1 MYGFFKCAACVPQV
15 KVGDITW
22 NLKQI
27 LSSAESAA
35 GEGCAV
41 AVYPELSLTS
51 ASCGDLFR
59 DRTLIKEVEK
69 AVVRFAEATAESS
82 TLFILGAPVE
92 DKNRIYNCSILV
104 QNGMICGIVPK
115 SCRSANA
122 VFSAGNG
129 VEGRDICYGG
139 MMVPFGTELLFESDN
154 GVRIG
159 LEIGD
164 DADCLIAPGAAL
176 ALSGANLIL
185 NPAAEY
191 EFAAQ
196 AKKRLQR
203 LSVLSRQ
210 SFTARIYVS
219 AGVSESTTDG
229 VCSGHCAAY
238 SMGKELL
245 NSPRFERES
254 RNYYFDIDAEQID
267 AARLSDRQYLA
278 HSEMFAQE
286 HFRKV
291 DLNLLPESNG
301 TLYPLERMPFLPV
314 DEAEKAERCEEIF
327 EIQTAGLAKRMEHTG
342 AGKLVL
348 GISGGLDSTL
358 ALLVCCNVMKKLNLP
373 ASDII
378 TVTMPGF
385 GTTDRTYDN
394 AVGLCKSLGT
404 ELREINIGKACLQH
418 FADIGHDPQNRNV
431 VYENTQARERTQ
443 ILHDIANGVG
453 GLCIGT
459 GDLSEAAM
467 GWCTFNGDHIAM
479 YSVNCDVPKTLI
491 RAIIAH
497 ASRNMAEN
505 IRNILQDI
513 METPVSPELLPAS
526 SDGEIKQKT
535 EDIIGPYEMHDFFLY
550 HFIKYHTAPEKLLFL
565 AQKVFGA
572 DYSEEKI
579 RKFLSLFFRRFFS
592 QQFKRS
598 CCQDGPKVG
607 SVALSPRTDWK
618 MPSDASAA
626 EWLAKLEN

>member
-1 MYGFFKCAACVPQV
+1 
-15 KVGDITW
+15 
-22 NLKQI
+22 
-27 LSSAESAA
+27 
-35 GEGCAV
+35 
-41 AVYPELSLTS
+41 
-51 ASCGDLFR
+51 
-59 DRTLIKEVEK
+59 
-69 AVVRFAEATAESS
+69 
-82 TLFILGAPVE
+82 
-92 DKNRIYNCSILV
+92 
-104 QNGMICGIVPK
+104 
-115 SCRSANA
+115 
-122 VFSAGNG
+122 
-129 VEGRDICYGG
+129 
-139 MMVPFGTELLFESDN
+139 
-154 GVRIG
+154 
-159 LEIGD
+159 
-164 DADCLIAPGAAL
+164 
-176 ALSGANLIL
+176 
-185 NPAAEY
+185 
-191 EFAAQ
+191 
-196 AKKRLQR
+196 
-203 LSVLSRQ
+203 
-210 SFTARIYVS
+210 
-219 AGVSESTTDG
+219 
-229 VCSGHCAAY
+229 
-238 SMGKELL
+238 MGKELL